1 MPLREFESLLAVS
14 LIMTPRSLLR
24 CIEVGAAP
32 AAARSAFAPDFS
44 QVPVMR
50 GPRAEGVL
58 RRSRIE
64 GLRDDQHIDEAW
76 IEKVPVLAP
85 GAPLSEAIRAL
96 VDATCVLVQD
106 DSGSL
111 VGLIHYS
118 DLNRHPTRLLFYFL
132 LASLEMSLAEGI
144 REVFGDDDTWVRQL
158 SEPRQ
163 IQVPGIT
170 EWERRRDMRIDTVE
184 ATELKDVVKVAVRV
198 REVQTRVGLD
208 KVQATWLRSLLHLRN
223 STMHPVRRLVRGHD
237 QVRDL
242 HDRLLRLR
250 ELASAV
256 PRT

>member
-1 MPLREFESLLAVS
+1 
-14 LIMTPRSLLR
+14 
-24 CIEVGAAP
+24 
-32 AAARSAFAPDFS
+32 
-44 QVPVMR
+44 
-50 GPRAEGVL
+50 
-58 RRSRIE
+58 
-64 GLRDDQHIDEAW
+64 
-76 IEKVPVLAP
+76 
-85 GAPLSEAIRAL
+85 
-96 VDATCVLVQD
+96 
-106 DSGSL
+106 
-111 VGLIHYS
+111 
-118 DLNRHPTRLLFYFL
+118 LLFYFL